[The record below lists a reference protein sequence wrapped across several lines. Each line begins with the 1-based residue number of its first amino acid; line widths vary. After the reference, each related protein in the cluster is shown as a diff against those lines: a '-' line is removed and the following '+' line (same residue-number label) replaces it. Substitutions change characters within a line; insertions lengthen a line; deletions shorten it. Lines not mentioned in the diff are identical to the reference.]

1 MKVCAAILLLGFVI
15 SCADMTPHAIT
26 IYALDGEVLKGEYSF
41 TSRMKGNVKVARP
54 DSSEVLT
61 GEFTS
66 VDERSF
72 SYGYS
77 QAFGRAFGTAYGPG
91 ETATGSATANASGY
105 GWRVSDSGRFQGMGF
120 IRGPHTVM
128 QCFYMGSTRTNNGI
142 GKCKSS
148 EAKEYDLQF

>member
-15 SCADMTPHAIT
+15 SCAYMTPHAIT

-41 TSRMKGNVKVARP
+41 TSCLKGNVKVARP

-77 QAFGRAFGTAYGPG
+77 QAFGRAFGTAYDPG
-91 ETATGSATANASGY
+91 ETATASATAIASGY
-105 GWRVSDSGRFQGMGF
+105 GRRVSDSGRFEGMGF

>member
-77 QAFGRAFGTAYGPG
+77 QAFGRRLEPRMVRVELQPAAQPPTLPATVGAFRIAGGFRAWDLYEDHTPSC
-91 ETATGSATANASGY
+91 SAFKI
-105 GWRVSDSGRFQGMGF
+105 GRA
-120 IRGPHTVM
+120 HV
-128 QCFYMGSTRTNNGI
+128 
-142 GKCKSS
+142 
-148 EAKEYDLQF
+148 

>member
-15 SCADMTPHAIT
+15 SCAYMTPHAIT

-61 GEFTS
+61 EEFTG

-77 QAFGRAFGTAYGPG
+77 QAFGRAFGTAYAPG
-91 ETATGSATANASGY
+91 GTATSSATANASGY

-128 QCFYMGSTRTNNGI
+128 QYFYMGSTRTNNGI

-148 EAKEYDLQF
+148 EGKEYDLQF

>member
-1 MKVCAAILLLGFVI
+1 
-15 SCADMTPHAIT
+15 MTPHPIT

-41 TSRMKGNVKVARP
+41 TSRMKGSVKVARP

-61 GEFTS
+61 EEFTG
-66 VDERSF
+66 VDEQSF

-91 ETATGSATANASGY
+91 GTATSSATANASGY

-120 IRGPHTVM
+120 IRRTTHRHAVLLHGLHAHQQRHRQVQEQQGEGIRLTVLA
-128 QCFYMGSTRTNNGI
+128 TNIN
-142 GKCKSS
+142 SVT
-148 EAKEYDLQF
+148 ATD

>member
-15 SCADMTPHAIT
+15 SCAYMTPHAIT

-91 ETATGSATANASGY
+91 GTATGSATANASGY

-148 EAKEYDLQF
+148 EGKEYDLQF

>member
-1 MKVCAAILLLGFVI
+1 V
-15 SCADMTPHAIT
+15 
-26 IYALDGEVLKGEYSF
+26 
-41 TSRMKGNVKVARP
+41 KGNVKVARP

-77 QAFGRAFGTAYGPG
+77 QAFGRAFGTAYGPCG
-91 ETATGSATANASGY
+91 TATGSATANASGY

>member
-54 DSSEVLT
+54 DSSGVLT

-77 QAFGRAFGTAYGPG
+77 QVFGTAYGPG

-120 IRGPHTVM
+120 IRGPHTVI
-128 QCFYMGSTRTNNGI
+128 QCFYMDSTRT
-142 GKCKSS
+142 
-148 EAKEYDLQF
+148 

>member
-15 SCADMTPHAIT
+15 SCAYMTPHAIT
-26 IYALDGEVLKGEYSF
+26 IYALDGEVLKGEFS
-41 TSRMKGNVKVARP
+41 SRMKGNVKVARP

-77 QAFGRAFGTAYGPG
+77 QAFGRAFGTAYGPCG
-91 ETATGSATANASGY
+91 TATGSATANASGY
-105 GWRVSDSGRFQGMGF
+105 GWRVSDSRRFQGMGF

-128 QCFYMGSTRTNNGI
+128 QCFYISSTRTNNGI

>member
-1 MKVCAAILLLGFVI
+1 MKVCATILLLGLLS
-15 SCADMTPHAIT
+15 SCAYMTHPIT

-91 ETATGSATANASGY
+91 GTATGSAN
-105 GWRVSDSGRFQGMGF
+105 RQRFRLRLARF
-120 IRGPHTVM
+120 
-128 QCFYMGSTRTNNGI
+128 
-142 GKCKSS
+142 
-148 EAKEYDLQF
+148 E